1 MYCLGHDFTM
11 DGKSLDKSLLMI
23 RMLSSIVRFP
33 LLQELIL
40 SNSFVRRGD
49 STIDFGLVKDKASVS
64 EA

>member
-1 MYCLGHDFTM
+1 M